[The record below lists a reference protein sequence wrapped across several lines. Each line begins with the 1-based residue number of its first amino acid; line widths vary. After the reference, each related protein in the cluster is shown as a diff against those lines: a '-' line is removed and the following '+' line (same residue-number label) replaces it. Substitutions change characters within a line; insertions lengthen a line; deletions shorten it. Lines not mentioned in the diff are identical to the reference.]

1 MPNRTV
7 LDAKRLGIY
16 SCRTDDTLE
25 EVARRIAEEDISG
38 MVVVDDQGYLAG
50 VITRIDL
57 LRAYVNSSD
66 WREELV
72 SVFMSPQVITVHPE
86 TRLIEVAHMFLQHH
100 VHRVVVVREDGAKLR
115 PIGVIGDTD
124 LVYNMMRE

>member
-7 LDAKRLGIY
+7 LEAKRLGIF
-16 SCRTDDTLE
+16 SCRADETLE

-38 MVVVDDQGYLAG
+38 MVVVDSEGYLAG

-57 LRAYVNSSD
+57 LRAYVQADD
-66 WREELV
+66 WRSEPV
-72 SVFMSPQVITVHPE
+72 RNYMSSKVITVHPE
-86 TRLIEVAHMFLQHH
+86 TRLIEVAMTLLQHH
-100 VHRVVVVREDGAKLR
+100 VHRVVVVREEGARQR
-115 PIGVIGDTD
+115 PIAVIGDTD

>member
-57 LRAYVNSSD
+57 LRAYGPGVQHD
-66 WREELV
+66 ARI
-72 SVFMSPQVITVHPE
+72 VIRPS
-86 TRLIEVAHMFLQHH
+86 LPWQAAGLPKAHLQ
-100 VHRVVVVREDGAKLR
+100 ALR
-115 PIGVIGDTD
+115 WLAT
-124 LVYNMMRE
+124 